1 MSHSIRQFNETSS
14 HTLYERTGAACK
26 WSRYSIVERNGKKLI
41 RCEGPGIDRLYEPT
55 QTVLIV
61 VATLCMA
68 NRNDEGV
75 TIGEAGEKLIQRYLK
90 WKAQHPQK
98 GQAA

>member
-14 HTLYERTGAACK
+14 HTIYERTGAACK
-26 WSRYSIVERNGKKLI
+26 WSRYSVVERNGKKYI
-41 RCEGPGIDRLYEPT
+41 RCEGPGIDRLYDPT
-55 QTVLIV
+55 LKVLTV
-61 VATLCMA
+61 VASLCMA

-75 TIGEAGEKLIQRYLK
+75 TIGEAGEKIIQRYLK
-90 WKAQHPQK
+90 WKATQPAE